1 MEELKQQRDETEQ
14 ARAGSNSRGGTG
26 EPAEPV
32 LSAAQEAKKR
42 KLDERRALIEAKR
55 QKVSVHVDFDLTQ
68 ESRLDIV
75 LIADMVRETDARRE
89 GSGRAKE
96 EGDTRSGCGCVI
108 TLGRTRDGE
117 REDVAC
123 RTCHIPSRSQAASS
137 SVCSLSLLRPLRR
150 RASLSDTIASPFG
163 FSRRHIIAVKPSP
176 TNPTALTE
184 S

>member
-26 EPAEPV
+26 EPAGPV

-42 KLDERRALIEAKR
+42 KLDERRAMIEAKR

-68 ESRLDIV
+68 ESHLDIV

-89 GSGRAKE
+89 RSGRAE
-96 EGDTRSGCGCVI
+96 EKGDTRSGCGCVV
-108 TLGRTRDGE
+108 TLGRAGDGG

-123 RTCHIPSRSQAASS
+123 
-137 SVCSLSLLRPLRR
+137 
-150 RASLSDTIASPFG
+150 
-163 FSRRHIIAVKPSP
+163 
-176 TNPTALTE
+176 
-184 S
+184 